1 MFTYDVTL
9 PESPAVANIIPPE
22 AEDDDSDLLSMTT
35 TTLELSDDEMSTDGD
50 SVMET
55 KDAEQLREPMRS
67 EGC

>member
-1 MFTYDVTL
+1 M
-9 PESPAVANIIPPE
+9 ANIIPPE